1 MIGLLRAQVVPCG
14 LIERQSSVRY
24 KPIPGFLG
32 YEVGEDG
39 SVWTYWKSAAR
50 SHGKGS
56 VKILSNQPKAMKL
69 TTYNNGYLYVTLYSD
84 GKPHKIGVHVL
95 VLTAFAGQRPGEARR
110 HPACHVDGDRTN
122 NAFANLRWATAK
134 ENQQDRLRH
143 GTSNCGRPR
152 YMKLNRQQREQI
164 MMLAGTKS
172 QRSIA
177 RDFGVSQSVVSNIH
191 AGKYII
197 VS

>member
-1 MIGLLRAQVVPCG
+1 MIGLLRAQVVPGG

-24 KPIPGFLG
+24 KPIQGFLG

-84 GKPHKIGVHVL
+84 GKPHKNRSSRFSSDRIRWPE
-95 VLTAFAGQRPGEARR
+95 TRRGQTPSSMPCGWRQNKQRIR
-110 HPACHVDGDRTN
+110 KPAVGY
-122 NAFANLRWATAK
+122 
-134 ENQQDRLRH
+134 
-143 GTSNCGRPR
+143 S
-152 YMKLNRQQREQI
+152 
-164 MMLAGTKS
+164 
-172 QRSIA
+172 
-177 RDFGVSQSVVSNIH
+177 
-191 AGKYII
+191 
-197 VS
+197 